1 MKFMRPGENDGSEDG
16 FDFGVEGD
24 VGGGEAVDGEFGA
37 DGFGEMEKAADVVVL
52 VIAGEEAFGFLEGKA
67 EGGERDGLAEVGGAG
82 AVETDEFAQGHE
94 RSAASG
100 SGAQGIL
107 RVKSTAGGKRKEEF
121 NAEDTENT
129 EGTESWEEARFR
141 SLLRERTFGRSKKD
155 WVR

>member
-37 DGFGEMEKAADVVVL
+37 GGFGEMEEAADMVVL
-52 VIAGEEAFGFLEGKA
+52 VIAGEEAFGFLEGEA
-67 EGGERDGLAEVGGAG
+67 EGGERDGLAEVGGVG
-82 AVETDEFAQGHE
+82 AVEADEFAQGHE
-94 RSAASG
+94 RSVASG
-100 SGAQGIL
+100 FGAQGIL
-107 RVKSTAGGKRKEEF
+107 RVKSTAGRKRKEEF